1 MKLKTRCLVTGH
13 DAEGLS
19 TVLSD
24 RQLENGFSR
33 PNRPG
38 VTLTD
43 IWKTYESPASIHE
56 TGLREEP
63 FQLLP
68 PRSGTAFRVIEFL
81 PEDQGRLKELDGVA
95 AFKEMGADSAVDI
108 NARHPFMHKTNTVDY
123 AIVLKGEIYMLLDKE
138 DHLLH
143 AGDVVIQRGTNHAWS
158 NRGEQP
164 CLMAFVLIDG
174 K

>member
-24 RQLENGFSR
+24 QEIRDGFSR

-38 VTLTD
+38 VTLRD
-43 IWKTYESPASIHE
+43 IWKTYETPASMDRM
-56 TGLREEP
+56 GLCEEP

-81 PEDQGRLKELDGVA
+81 PEDRARIKELDGVA
-95 AFKEMGADSAVDI
+95 AFKEMGADSAVDV
-108 NARHPFMHKTNTVDY
+108 NARHPFMHKTKTVDY

-158 NRGEQP
+158 NRSAQP
-164 CLMAFVLIDG
+164 CLMAFVLIDA